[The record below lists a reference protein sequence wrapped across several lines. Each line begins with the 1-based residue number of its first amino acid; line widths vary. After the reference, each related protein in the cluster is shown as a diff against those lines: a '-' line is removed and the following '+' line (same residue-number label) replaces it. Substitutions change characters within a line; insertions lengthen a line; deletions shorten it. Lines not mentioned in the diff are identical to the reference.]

1 METKTLANKFGGTLK
16 QRVNGGV
23 CFLLTHAEHLKRRWD
38 GDKNNMSIKELALGL
53 FAAGFPLYRFVLED
67 GSVMVSRSLMVVS
80 YLAERGI
87 EVVSWGVY

>member
-1 METKTLANKFGGTLK
+1 
-16 QRVNGGV
+16 
-23 CFLLTHAEHLKRRWD
+23 
-38 GDKNNMSIKELALGL
+38 MSIKELALGL

-67 GSVMVSRSLMVVS
+67 GSVMVSRGLGVIP

>member
-1 METKTLANKFGGTLK
+1 
-16 QRVNGGV
+16 
-23 CFLLTHAEHLKRRWD
+23 
-38 GDKNNMSIKELALGL
+38 MSIKELIVGM

-67 GSVMVSRSLMVVS
+67 GSVMVSRSLAAIP